1 LVVVNEEIEEG
12 EIHHLLSAAKDA
24 VKRPD
29 EGEAEVDDEEKELR
43 YYDRAHVL
51 SERREFE
58 VA

>member
-43 YYDRAHVL
+43 YYD
-51 SERREFE
+51 
-58 VA
+58 